1 MAALQYILAFLSVG
15 AIAAAIYVYM
25 AIILPR
31 LKDFSGFIIKDE
43 KANEGLIFLI
53 FTFVVVLG
61 LSKAVKELV
70 KLNDDYLNV
79 ISIFNSGLEVF
90 TDSVYYVAFLV
101 MLLVGAMALSN
112 SSLFK
117 KK

>member
-1 MAALQYILAFLSVG
+1 MAAYDYIIALLSVG
-15 AIAAAIYVYM
+15 AIIVAIYVYM

-31 LKDFSGFIIKDE
+31 LKDFTGFIIKDE

-53 FTFVVVLG
+53 FTFVVVIG
-61 LSKAVKELV
+61 TIKAIKRLV
-70 KLNDDYLNV
+70 ELNDSYINV
-79 ISIFNSGLEVF
+79 VSIFNPGLEVF